1 MDSSRILIA
10 KTTQLGDVVISLPM
24 AACLKQHFSGCA
36 VFFLTQGRT
45 KDAASRCLDVDAV
58 YEMPQTFDELVALL
72 VGLRLDV
79 FIQANTSRHLAE
91 AAKAARIPMRI
102 GSAFRWYNWPLC
114 SHRVAISRGYRHL
127 NKRLLDLQYLHPL
140 GITAPSIDG
149 LAALYRFSQ
158 QDASVI
164 VARLG
169 LNLTKRRIILHP
181 TLITSRIHQWPLESF
196 QALMDAFDPS
206 LYQWVITGT
215 QADREYLG
223 GLLANHGT
231 VDRVDSV
238 GQLSLDEL
246 VTLMQNCHGIVAGS
260 TGPLHLAAALG
271 INTLGFY
278 QANVA
283 VQKRWAAVGRSVTVL
298 QSNTV
303 CQGDKSG
310 SHCPC
315 VKNITVTQVTDVIAA
330 WFEQNNKKH

>member
-1 MDSSRILIA
+1 MDSPRILIA

-24 AACLKQHFSGCA
+24 AARLKQHFSGCT

-45 KDAASRCLDVDAV
+45 QDVAARCLDIDAA
-58 YEMPQTFDELVALL
+58 YEMPQTFEELVGLL
-72 VGLRLDV
+72 AGLRLDV
-79 FIQANTSRHLAE
+79 FIQANTSQHLAE
-91 AAKAARIPMRI
+91 AAKAAQIPMRI

-114 SHRVAISRGYRHL
+114 SHRVLISRGYRHL
-127 NKRLLDLQYLHPL
+127 NKRLLDLQYLRPL
-140 GITAPSIDG
+140 GVTVPAIDG

-158 QDASVI
+158 QDASAI
-164 VARLG
+164 VAKLG

-181 TLITSRIHQWPLESF
+181 TLITARIHQWPLEAF
-196 QALMDAFDPS
+196 QALMNSFDPNI
-206 LYQWVITGT
+206 YQWVITGT

-223 GLLANHGT
+223 ELLAHHGE
-231 VDRVDSV
+231 VDLVDSV

-246 VTLMQNCHGIVAGS
+246 VTLMQNCHGIVVGN

-283 VQKRWAAVGRSVTVL
+283 VQKRWAAVGRSVTLL

-310 SHCPC
+310 SRCPC
-315 VKNITVTQVTDVIAA
+315 VKNITVTQVADVIAA
-330 WFEQNNKKH
+330 WFEK